1 MNNINNLYYQP
12 FSLLIAII
20 TNILLFYLKENFLLS
35 NNIFNIYYILIIFI
49 NAIFMNM
56 LLIDDNKY
64 TIYSKQDLNLYQ
76 DIIDKC
82 NINNQQK
89 VDKTKDIQNIEND
102 KTLSSFH
109 INILLIVYIFII
121 CSLLYLKIKNNI
133 NFNFF
138 KSQIDNYIPLF
149 IFWLFNWIY
158 IFFIKKIF
166 KS

>member
-20 TNILLFYLKENFLLS
+20 TNVFLFYLKENILEV
-35 NNIFNIYYILIIFI
+35 NNIFNTYYILIIFI

-89 VDKTKDIQNIEND
+89 VEKNYEPNND
-102 KTLSSFH
+102 NSLSSFH
-109 INILLIVYIFII
+109 INILLIIYIFII
-121 CSLLYLKIKNNI
+121 SSLLYLYIKNNI
-133 NFNFF
+133 TFNIFNSKF
-138 KSQIDNYIPLF
+138 DNYIPII
-149 IFWLFNWIY
+149 IFWLLNWIY
-158 IFFIKKIF
+158 IFIIKKIF